1 VISLFFCIELDT
13 GDNHPLSSKDE
24 SGVETSFSLAFSLF
38 SFHLGVNEC
47 ISKTSNLSADR
58 NESMMRNETRI
69 IGVQAGQVQTEM
81 AMYTPNP
88 PKPPKERKRK
98 AKEAS
103 AQVGSRSNL
112 FAKEKQE
119 GDGSQ
124 Q

>member
-1 VISLFFCIELDT
+1 
-13 GDNHPLSSKDE
+13 
-24 SGVETSFSLAFSLF
+24 
-38 SFHLGVNEC
+38 
-47 ISKTSNLSADR
+47 
-58 NESMMRNETRI
+58 MRNETRI